1 MALNI
6 ICYLV
11 LSEMRQRGW
20 VWHKILLTGFPFFP
34 ISNAKCHRFVPLEL
48 PCQKRTIF
56 TQYIMASLRMWYHFH
71 SPWEWYKN
79 IVTALWDI
87 YKTGT
92 STWRISQLRNN
103 SVSRIIFFLF
113 FIFLIIFFIFPYYL
127 SRKRWAFFESSWCI
141 TIINEKI
148 RKEVQV
154 HSWRFWDLSTAFPS
168 PNPGCHVL
176 CPFINRHYILLRKVK
191 MCEGCKYC
199 SSHHWVMH
207 WFILGNLWAVEATAL
222 QSHKSQVPQQSTTV
236 ELGKLQSQD

>member
-113 FIFLIIFFIFPYYL
+113 FYLSYYL
-127 SRKRWAFFESSWCI
+127 FYLSLLSFSKKVGLFWELL
-141 TIINEKI
+141 
-148 RKEVQV
+148 V
-154 HSWRFWDLSTAFPS
+154 HNHYKLEDPQRSPSTF
-168 PNPGCHVL
+168 L
-176 CPFINRHYILLRKVK
+176 K
-191 MCEGCKYC
+191 
-199 SSHHWVMH
+199 
-207 WFILGNLWAVEATAL
+207 ILGPLH
-222 QSHKSQVPQQSTTV
+222 SFSISQPWLPRVMPFY
-236 ELGKLQSQD
+236 K